1 MGTCADT
8 RYAHF
13 NEAEN
18 FHSTYNQDHAKGHP
32 NIHQT
37 AQALLEIQS
46 ETYIA
51 MTIRAGIRETKRPT
65 T

>member
-1 MGTCADT
+1 M
-8 RYAHF
+8 R
-13 NEAEN
+13 
-18 FHSTYNQDHAKGHP
+18 

-51 MTIRAGIRETKRPT
+51 MTIRAGIRETKRT
-65 T
+65 TTEIIKEHTLASYENLREGKMSLLD